1 MKPLN
6 VCSETG
12 VTLVGGGNPSAK
24 NVTEALSLAPL
35 LAAADGGANFCAA
48 MGQTPAAIIGDFD
61 SLKTETRLRFDRAD
75 LIEISDQ
82 SEQDTTD
89 FQKCLARI
97 EAPFVLGVGFTD
109 VRLDHTLANL
119 GALAHMQGPPTIL
132 IGTHDI
138 IFAVPRQIDLTLPQ
152 GTRLSL
158 FPMEA
163 ASGTSEGLEWPI
175 EGLTL
180 SPMGRMG
187 TSNRVVGPVRLQF
200 EKPGCLVLT
209 PPETL
214 PDVLRS
220 LTG

>member
-1 MKPLN
+1 MKQLN
-6 VCSETG
+6 VRSETG

-24 NVTEALSLAPL
+24 NVTQALSFAPL
-35 LAAADGGANFCAA
+35 LVAADGGANFCAE
-48 MGQTPAAIIGDFD
+48 MGHSPAAIIGDFD
-61 SLKTETRLRFDRAD
+61 SLDTEARQRFDRAK
-75 LIEISDQ
+75 LIEISDHT
-82 SEQDTTD
+82 EQHTTD

-109 VRLDHTLANL
+109 ARLDHTLANF
-119 GALAHMQGPPTIL
+119 GALAQMPGPPTVL
-132 IGTHDI
+132 IGTRDI
-138 IFAVPRQIDLTLPQ
+138 VFAAPRQFDLTLPL

-158 FPMEA
+158 FPMEDA
-163 ASGTSEGLEWPI
+163 KGTSDGLEWPI
-175 EGLTL
+175 NGLTL

-187 TSNRVVGPVRLQF
+187 TSNRVVGPVQLRF

-214 PDVLRS
+214 SEVLRS